1 MRKFIL
7 TFIIIHLLQINSF
20 AQVPISNTIPVE
32 SKTFLDCTPGT
43 YLKDINGIYNPY
55 LGNWT
60 WTNGNEKITF
70 TFKKITQYYWAEFF
84 TYADFVVADYKYTN
98 ANGIVII
105 DTSLIT
111 NGSTN
116 IEDYKMFSGGG
127 ISNNKF
133 PFSFK
138 DVLLSKSGR
147 IIFTLSNTNPNQMS
161 YKLENFGQSVPV
173 GTPFVTDDFSIPDNI
188 TVTKE

>member
-70 TFKKITQYYWAEFF
+70 TFKKIT
-84 TYADFVVADYKYTN
+84 
-98 ANGIVII
+98 
-105 DTSLIT
+105 
-111 NGSTN
+111 
-116 IEDYKMFSGGG
+116 
-127 ISNNKF
+127 
-133 PFSFK
+133 
-138 DVLLSKSGR
+138 R
-147 IIFTLSNTNPNQMS
+147 
-161 YKLENFGQSVPV
+161 
-173 GTPFVTDDFSIPDNI
+173 
-188 TVTKE
+188 

>member
-1 MRKFIL
+1 MKKNIL
-7 TFIIIHLLQINSF
+7 IIVLISFCSFYIYSQIP
-20 AQVPISNTIPVE
+20 VTNTIAVE
-32 SKTFLDCTPGT
+32 SETFLDCTPGT
-43 YLKDINGIYNPY
+43 YLKDINGIYIPY
-55 LGNWT
+55 LGNWS

-70 TFKKITQYYWAEFF
+70 TFKKITQYYWAK
-84 TYADFVVADYKYTN
+84 YHAYGDFIVADYKYTN

-116 IEDYKMFSGGG
+116 IKDYKMFSAG
-127 ISNNKF
+127 INDDKF

-138 DVLLSKSGR
+138 DVVISKSGR
-147 IIFTLSNTNPNQMS
+147 IIFTLNNTNPNQMS
-161 YKLENFGQSVPV
+161 YKLENFGQSLPV